1 MCFHEPAI
9 MHALLSKL
17 ADNVADYV
25 RYQVRNPVCLLQ
37 PHGLIGGRTLPAA
50 CSMDTSSGYCLICC
64 SRLQGCEMHSDSLPI
79 ITLPC

>member
-25 RYQVRNPVCLLQ
+25 RFQVRDPVCQLQ
-37 PHGLIGGRTLPAA
+37 PQGLVGGRTPV
-50 CSMDTSSGYCLICC
+50 CS
-64 SRLQGCEMHSDSLPI
+64 LQ
-79 ITLPC
+79 